1 MDDHAPADPRA
12 TFAEALRRLRGTV
25 PDVSDELLARRA
37 SATALPS
44 GRKVG
49 INARRL
55 GEWLHGRSVPRQFEP
70 VFALVRTIAA
80 ATGSAQGPT
89 VEQWRQM
96 WLAAQQHRVTPVAEQ
111 DEPGAELVVGRPP
124 TDAVAMRE
132 RPELADAIDAAL
144 TGGDAHV
151 LLTGPGGM
159 GKSQLAAAAFH
170 RARSRGGVFVWVPA
184 SSRQSVVSTY
194 ARAWRVIAGE
204 DRPGHQTGGHGYG
217 YDEDTQADLLVA
229 WLRSADRPWLV
240 VLDDVDDPADLEGL
254 WPLGERG
261 RCVITTR
268 RRDARLIRE
277 GVAVVEVGVFGPAE
291 SVGYLRSRLGS
302 ATRDDAELAGLAR
315 ALGHFP
321 LALGQAAAFVID
333 TGMEVTAY
341 RELVEGERERLADLF
356 PASSPAD
363 GYDRTVATTW
373 QLAARRAEAL
383 AKPGTVPRMLEL
395 VSLLAPGHVPEAV
408 LLTTAACRW
417 IGGTR
422 LDALMALRALH
433 RLGLVDHEAQVV
445 AMHALVQRAIREAMA
460 AATVPEAVQA
470 AADALDESWTAAEN
484 AHDIEAVHTSIEALR
499 RVAGEHLWQ
508 GRMHPVLRR
517 AVEHLDHVGRMAAA
531 RDTAEDLLRT
541 ARSRLGPAHPDVV
554 FLRVSS
560 ACATGEL
567 GDRTTALAALS
578 AIRSDAEPVLAPTD
592 PDVLL
597 ARMHEARQRFEL
609 GSATTALDDMT
620 ALYDDAKATLG
631 PYHQTTL
638 YIRRHMALYRGMAG
652 DPVSARD
659 EYAALAEELVAR
671 FGALHPQ
678 TLITRSELA
687 RWLGETDA
695 PEAAVEAYL
704 AATADMEVVL
714 GRLHNETLIAR
725 HNLAYW
731 RGLAGQLP
739 EAVEEFSVVAEDSAT
754 AVGPRNPTTL
764 IARVARAYWLGV
776 GEDPAGGI
784 AELDEL
790 EHVLGEVLGATHP
803 RALRLRR
810 QRAELRHRGGDTEG
824 AVAELTAVL
833 AEMRAVQDED
843 HPYTREAAAL
853 LADWGRT

>member
-1 MDDHAPADPRA
+1 MDDQVAADPRVA
-12 TFAEALRRLRGTV
+12 FAEALRRLRGTV

-44 GRKVG
+44 GRKVD

-70 VFALVRTIAA
+70 VFALVRSIAA
-80 ATGSAQGPT
+80 ATGTASSA
-89 VEQWRQM
+89 EQWRKL
-96 WLAAQQHRVTPVAEQ
+96 WLAAQQHRVAPA
-111 DEPGAELVVGRPP
+111 PGAEPGTELVIGRPP
-124 TDAVAMRE
+124 TDAVAMRD
-132 RPELADAIDAAL
+132 RPELAETIDAAL
-144 TGGDAHV
+144 SADTHV

-184 SSRQSVVSTY
+184 SSRQSIVSTY

-204 DRPGHQTGGHGYG
+204 DRPGHQGVVSASGYG
-217 YDEDTQADLLVA
+217 YDEETQADLLVA

-240 VLDDVDDPADLEGL
+240 VLDDIDDPADLEGL
-254 WPLGERG
+254 RPAGDRG

-268 RRDARLIRE
+268 RRDARLIRQ
-277 GVAVVEVGVFGPAE
+277 GVLVVEVGVFGPEE
-291 SVGYLRSRLGS
+291 SVGYLRSRLDS
-302 ATRDDAELAGLAR
+302 AAPDDAELAGLAQ

-341 RELVEGERERLADLF
+341 RELVEGQRERLADLF

-373 QLAARRAEAL
+373 QLAADRAQAL
-383 AKPGTVPRMLEL
+383 AKPGTVQRMLEL

-408 LLTTAACRW
+408 LLTTAARAW

-433 RLGLVDHEAQVV
+433 RLGLVNHDAQVI
-445 AMHALVQRAIREAMA
+445 AMHALVQRAIREAMPA
-460 AATVPEAVQA
+460 ALVPDVVQA
-470 AADALDESWTAAEN
+470 AADALEESWTSAEN
-484 AHDIEAVHTSIEALR
+484 GHDIEAIHTSIEALR

-517 AVEHLDHVGRMAAA
+517 ALEHLDHVGRTSAA
-531 RDTAEDLLRT
+531 RDTAEDLLRQ
-541 ARSRLGPAHPDVV
+541 ARSRLGEAHSDTV

-567 GDRTTALAALS
+567 GDRATALAALT
-578 AIRSDAEPVLAPTD
+578 AIRHDAEPVLDPTD
-592 PDVLL
+592 PGLLL

-609 GSATTALDDMT
+609 GATTTALTDMI
-620 ALYDDAKATLG
+620 ALHDDAAAALG
-631 PYHQTTL
+631 PYHPTTL
-638 YIRRHMALYRGMAG
+638 LIRRHMALYRGMAG
-652 DPVSARD
+652 DPASARE
-659 EYAALAEELVAR
+659 EYATLAQELTGR
-671 FGALHPQ
+671 FGELHPQ

-687 RWLGETDA
+687 RWVGDTDS
-695 PEAAVEAYL
+695 PEAAVAAYL
-704 AATADMEVVL
+704 AATGDLEVVL
-714 GRLHNETLIAR
+714 GRLHYETLIAR

-731 RGLAGQLP
+731 RALAGQLP
-739 EAVEEFSVVAEDSAT
+739 EAVAEFSVVVEDSAA
-754 AVGPRNPTTL
+754 AVGPRNPMTL
-764 IARVARAYWLGV
+764 IARATWAYWLGV
-776 GEDPAGGI
+776 AEEPARGI
-784 AELDEL
+784 AELTTL
-790 EHVLGEVLGATHP
+790 EPVLDEVLGATNP

-810 QRAELRHRGGDTEG
+810 QRAELRHRGGDTDG

-833 AEMRAVQDED
+833 ADMRAVQDED